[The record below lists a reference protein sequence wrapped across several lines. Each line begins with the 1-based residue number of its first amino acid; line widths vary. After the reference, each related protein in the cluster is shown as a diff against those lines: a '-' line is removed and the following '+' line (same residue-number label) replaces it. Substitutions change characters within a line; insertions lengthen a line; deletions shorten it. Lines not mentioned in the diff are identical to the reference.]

1 LALPIVREDLFKKQ
15 CNQLYN
21 DGSSMPGK
29 KWIAVFNLVLGIGA
43 ELHNMSR
50 REERIDNSM
59 FLARAQNVNSLD
71 SITGAHEDL
80 QEVQAQT
87 LMALYFLI
95 TSNINRYGP

>member
-1 LALPIVREDLFKKQ
+1 
-15 CNQLYN
+15 
-21 DGSSMPGK
+21 M
-29 KWIAVFNLVLGIGA
+29 FNLVLGIRA

-50 REERIDNSM
+50 REERINNSM

-87 LMALYFLI
+87 LIALYFLI
-95 TSNINRYGP
+95 TSNINRYSP